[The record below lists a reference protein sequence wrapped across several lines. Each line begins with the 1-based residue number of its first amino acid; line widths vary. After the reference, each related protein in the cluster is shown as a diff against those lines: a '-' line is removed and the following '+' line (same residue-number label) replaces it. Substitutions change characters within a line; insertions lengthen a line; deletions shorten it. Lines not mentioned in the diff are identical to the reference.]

1 MRSKHLVTLFIITFL
16 SFSTVKVWGKDV
28 FAGFVTKKLKTLL
41 DCNFALYYNFKGNG
55 PDAGS
60 FLDFVDEP
68 EQFYWFVEHF
78 LSVKFRV
85 PKHLKDKNIHN
96 FTPCLNRSWVSE
108 FLKEYEEPFVNP
120 VMKFLDKEQRLFFTY
135 NFGDVEPQGKYT
147 YFPVKEFHK
156 YCILPPLIK
165 TNIKDGESGEFLKYQ
180 LNKEEYKVFL
190 SSVGSQMTAIKNLYS
205 TVEDEQ
211 RKQLLKVIIENES
224 TNDISVQCPTYNI
237 KLHYTKECANSNNIL
252 KCIDE
257 FLRKTCEKKT
267 ESKHPS
273 ADLCE
278 HLQFLFESLKNPYL
292 DNFKKFMTNSDFTLI
307 KPQSV
312 WNVPIFDIYKPKNYL
327 DSVQNLDTECFKK
340 LNSKN
345 LIFLSFHDD
354 IPNNPYYNVE
364 LQEIV
369 KLSTYTYSIFDKLY
383 NFFFVFKKSGA
394 PISPVSVKELSHNI
408 TDFSFKEDNS
418 EIQCQNVRKSLDL
431 EVDVETM
438 KGIAAEKLCKIIEKF
453 ILTKDDASKPE
464 KSDIHRGF
472 RILCILISTHVEA
485 YNIVR
490 QLLNMES
497 MISLTRY
504 TSLYIHKFFKSV
516 TLLKGNFLYKN
527 NKAIRYSRACSKA
540 SLHVPSVLYRR
551 NIYIPETFLSLYLG
565 LSNLVSSNPSSP
577 FFEYAIIEFLVTYYN
592 KGSEKFVLYFISI
605 ISVLYI
611 NEYYYEQLSC
621 FYPKEF
627 ELIKSRMIHPNIVDR
642 ILKGIDNLMKS
653 TRYDKMRTMYL
664 DFESSDIFSR
674 EKVFTALYNFDS
686 FIKTNEQLKK
696 KNLEEISEIPVQ
708 LETSNDGIGYRK
720 QDVLYETDKPQTM
733 DEASYEETVDEDA
746 HHVNE
751 KQHSAHF
758 LDAIAEKDILEEKT
772 KDQDLE
778 IELYKYMGPLKEQSK
793 STSAASTSNELS
805 GSEGPSTEST
815 STGNQGEDKTT
826 DNTYKEM
833 EELEEAEGTSNL
845 KKGLEFYKS
854 SLKRDQLDKEK
865 PKKKKS
871 KRKKKRDSSS
881 DRILLE
887 ESKTFTSENEL

>member
-1 MRSKHLVTLFIITFL
+1 M
-16 SFSTVKVWGKDV
+16 
-28 FAGFVTKKLKTLL
+28 
-41 DCNFALYYNFKGNG
+41 
-55 PDAGS
+55 
-60 FLDFVDEP
+60 DEP

-369 KLSTYTYSIFDKLY
+369 KLSTYTYSIFG
-383 NFFFVFKKSGA
+383 N
-394 PISPVSVKELSHNI
+394 IS
-408 TDFSFKEDNS
+408 
-418 EIQCQNVRKSLDL
+418 
-431 EVDVETM
+431 
-438 KGIAAEKLCKIIEKF
+438 
-453 ILTKDDASKPE
+453 
-464 KSDIHRGF
+464 
-472 RILCILISTHVEA
+472 
-485 YNIVR
+485 
-490 QLLNMES
+490 
-497 MISLTRY
+497 
-504 TSLYIHKFFKSV
+504 YI
-516 TLLKGNFLYKN
+516 
-527 NKAIRYSRACSKA
+527 
-540 SLHVPSVLYRR
+540 
-551 NIYIPETFLSLYLG
+551 
-565 LSNLVSSNPSSP
+565 
-577 FFEYAIIEFLVTYYN
+577 
-592 KGSEKFVLYFISI
+592 
-605 ISVLYI
+605 
-611 NEYYYEQLSC
+611 
-621 FYPKEF
+621 
-627 ELIKSRMIHPNIVDR
+627 
-642 ILKGIDNLMKS
+642 
-653 TRYDKMRTMYL
+653 
-664 DFESSDIFSR
+664 
-674 EKVFTALYNFDS
+674 
-686 FIKTNEQLKK
+686 
-696 KNLEEISEIPVQ
+696 
-708 LETSNDGIGYRK
+708 
-720 QDVLYETDKPQTM
+720 
-733 DEASYEETVDEDA
+733 
-746 HHVNE
+746 
-751 KQHSAHF
+751 
-758 LDAIAEKDILEEKT
+758 
-772 KDQDLE
+772 
-778 IELYKYMGPLKEQSK
+778 
-793 STSAASTSNELS
+793 
-805 GSEGPSTEST
+805 
-815 STGNQGEDKTT
+815 
-826 DNTYKEM
+826 
-833 EELEEAEGTSNL
+833 
-845 KKGLEFYKS
+845 
-854 SLKRDQLDKEK
+854 
-865 PKKKKS
+865 
-871 KRKKKRDSSS
+871 
-881 DRILLE
+881 
-887 ESKTFTSENEL
+887 

>member
-1 MRSKHLVTLFIITFL
+1 
-16 SFSTVKVWGKDV
+16 
-28 FAGFVTKKLKTLL
+28 
-41 DCNFALYYNFKGNG
+41 
-55 PDAGS
+55 S

-135 NFGDVEPQGKYT
+135 NFGDVEPQ
-147 YFPVKEFHK
+147 
-156 YCILPPLIK
+156 
-165 TNIKDGESGEFLKYQ
+165 
-180 LNKEEYKVFL
+180 EEYKVFL

-453 ILTKDDASKPE
+453 ILTKDDAGKPE

-793 STSAASTSNELS
+793 STSAASTSDELS

-854 SLKRDQLDKEK
+854 SLKLDQLDKEK

-881 DRILLE
+881 DRNIIRRI
-887 ESKTFTSENEL
+887 